1 MKLYITLLLSLF
13 GWLQS
18 AQTPRVFMIGDST
31 MADKPLIDNPERGWG
46 QLFPLFFEK
55 GVEIKN
61 YAVNGR
67 STKSFINE
75 HRWDSVL
82 AQLRPGDYVMIQ
94 FGHNDQKISDSTR
107 YAAPHTTY
115 KENLLRFVQEARA
128 KGANPIL
135 LTPVM
140 RRKFDENGKFV
151 DQHGDYPGVVREVA
165 AANKVPLIDL
175 HKSSEALLVK
185 LGPEGSVKMFKTTPA
200 GHYNTLP
207 QGVED
212 NTHFN
217 TYGATCIASLVAKEI
232 SEKHLPLAQ
241 YLAKTPFEGKYRFD
255 LPEIY
260 EPHFRRDTLNIAD
273 AGAKADG
280 ITLNTQIINTTI
292 ATCSSK
298 GGGVVL
304 IPEGMWLT
312 GPIVLKSNVNLHL
325 AAGAVLQFSA
335 SHDQYPLVETTYE
348 GLRAVR
354 CQAPVS
360 GVDLENIAITG
371 SGIIDGAGDAWRAVK
386 KDKLTETQ
394 WKKLVASGGMIG
406 EGKDSSGWYPSRN
419 YYNASKMKLV
429 GVIMPGKKISDYED
443 VKDFLR
449 PNLIS
454 ISSCKNVLL
463 EGVTFQNSPA
473 WCLHPLLCENITL
486 RNVYAKNPWYAQN
499 GDGVD
504 LESCNYAR
512 ITGCTFDVGDD
523 GICIKSGR
531 DEQGRKRGKPTE
543 NTIVDNC
550 TVYHAHGGF
559 VIGSEMSGGARNL
572 FVSNCTFM
580 GTDIGLRFKTTR
592 GRGGV
597 VEKIYISD
605 IKMKDIPGEAILFD
619 MYYAAVDP
627 VPLSGE
633 KREAPK
639 VEVFPVTEATPQFR
653 DFHISNIVC
662 NNAAKAVFIRGLPEM
677 PISGIFMDHM
687 TISAKKGIEC
697 MEAKNI
703 HLSDVHLLIKD
714 TGALITVRSSQD
726 LTFNNIR
733 YDQANRFMTLQGE
746 KCSNI
751 LVTGTDIRKSKEG
764 TQFTAGATNKA
775 LQVK

>member
-1 MKLYITLLLSLF
+1 MKLYLTIFLALF
-13 GWLQS
+13 GWIQD
-18 AQTPRVFMIGDST
+18 QPKPRIFMIGDST
-31 MADKPLIDNPERGWG
+31 MANKPAIDNPERGWG
-46 QLFPLFFEK
+46 QLFPAFFEP

-67 STKSFINE
+67 STKSFITE

-82 AQLRPGDYVMIQ
+82 AQLRPGDWVLIQ
-94 FGHNDQKISDSTR
+94 FGHNDQKIADPNR

-115 KENLLRFVQEARA
+115 KENLVRFVTEARA
-128 KGANPIL
+128 KGANPVLI
-135 LTPVM
+135 TPVM
-140 RRKFDENGKFV
+140 RRKFDANGAFV

-175 HKSSEALLVK
+175 HRSSEALLVQQ
-185 LGPEGSVKMFKTTPA
+185 GPEGSVKMFKTTPA
-200 GHYNTLP
+200 GHYTTLP
-207 QGVED
+207 DGVTD
-212 NTHFN
+212 DTHFN
-217 TYGATCIASLVAKEI
+217 TYGATLVAGLVAKEI
-232 SEKHLPLAQ
+232 FEKKIPLAQ
-241 YLAKTPFEGKYRFD
+241 YLAKTPFEGKYQFD
-255 LPEIY
+255 LPVIY
-260 EPHFRRDTLNIAD
+260 EPHFKRDTFNIAQL
-273 AGAKADG
+273 GAKADG
-280 ITLNTQIINTTI
+280 ITLNTKIINTAI
-292 ATCSSK
+292 ETCSGK

-304 IPEGMWLT
+304 VPPGMWIT

-335 SHDQYPLVETTYE
+335 DYGQYPLVETTYE

-360 GVDLENIAITG
+360 GVNLENVAITG
-371 SGIIDGAGDAWRAVK
+371 SGIIDGNGDVWRAVK
-386 KDKLTETQ
+386 KDKLTENQ

-406 EGKDSSGWYPSRN
+406 PGKDSSSWYPSRKS
-419 YYNASKMKLV
+419 YIGAQTKLA
-429 GVIMPGKKISDYED
+429 GVIMPGKQPSDYED
-443 VKDFLR
+443 IKDFLR

-454 ISSCKNVLL
+454 ITSCKNVLL

-543 NTIVDNC
+543 NTIVDYC

-572 FVSNCTFM
+572 FVSNCNFL

-592 GRGGV
+592 GRGGI
-597 VEKIYISD
+597 VEKIYIAN
-605 IKMKDIPGEAILFD
+605 INMKDIPAEAILFD
-619 MYYAAVDP
+619 MYYAAKDP
-627 VPLSGE
+627 VPLAGE
-633 KREAPK
+633 KREGPK
-639 VEVFPVTEATPQFR
+639 VEVVPVTEATPQFR

-677 PISGIFMDHM
+677 PIAGIFMNNM

-697 MEAKNI
+697 LEAKDI
-703 HLSDVHLLIKD
+703 HLTDVRLITRETD
-714 TGALITVRSSQD
+714 PLITVRSSQD
-726 LTFNNIR
+726 ITLNNIQ
-733 YDQANRFMTLQGE
+733 YDQADQFMTVQGE
-746 KCSNI
+746 SCRNI
-751 LVTGTDIRKSKEG
+751 LVTGTDVRKSKAS
-764 TQFTAGATNKA
+764 TQFTAGASNKA
-775 LQVK
+775 LQVR